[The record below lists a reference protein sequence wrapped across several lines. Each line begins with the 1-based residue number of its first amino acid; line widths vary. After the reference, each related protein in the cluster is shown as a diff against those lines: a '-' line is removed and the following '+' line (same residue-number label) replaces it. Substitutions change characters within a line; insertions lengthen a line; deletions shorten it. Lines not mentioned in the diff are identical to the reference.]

1 MLALSARP
9 EPSVEP
15 SVRREEFRMSQSLET
30 LVTESHRQ
38 IQQAWAYFARAL
50 PAGEVVALDGVL
62 VTDGRSPLAFMN
74 AAFLTTRVGDVADLR
89 ARIDRAST
97 HFRAHGVPWV
107 FMPGED
113 LIEPDLLPA
122 LDEAATSAGLQFMMP
137 MTGMVATTLEAP
149 VRPLPALECRL
160 VGDEATRRAVADING
175 EGYDIPADLM
185 HTATGVRDIWNTM
198 VGVVGYV
205 DGEAVSTASVTPVD
219 DIAYVCLVATRPGA
233 QGKGY
238 AEAVMRGALDAARTK
253 WGVERT
259 VLHAT
264 PAGRPVYTRMGY
276 APTNLFRVYVGH

>member
-1 MLALSARP
+1 
-9 EPSVEP
+9 
-15 SVRREEFRMSQSLET
+15 MSQSAET

-38 IQQAWAYFARAL
+38 IQQAWTYFARAL
-50 PAGEVVALDGVL
+50 PAGEVIAQDGVL

-74 AAFLTTRVGDVADLR
+74 AAFLTTPVSDVADLR
-89 ARIDRAST
+89 TRIEQASA

-113 LIEPDLLPA
+113 LIDADLLPS
-122 LDEAATSAGLQFMMP
+122 LDDAAASAGLQFMMP

-149 VRPLPALECRL
+149 VRPLPAIECRL
-160 VGDEATRRAVADING
+160 VGDDATRRAVADING
-175 EGYDIPADLM
+175 EGYDLPGDLM
-185 HTATGVRDIWNTM
+185 HTATGVADIWNTM
-198 VGVVGYV
+198 VGVVGHV

-219 DIAYVCLVATRPGA
+219 DVAYVCLVATRPGA

-238 AEAVMRGALDAARTK
+238 AEAVMRGALDAARAR

-264 PAGRPVYTRMGY
+264 PAGCPVYTRMGY
-276 APTNLFRVYVGH
+276 APTNTFRVYIGH